1 MPKTKWQHITLT
13 MPSQLWGLFAL
24 YRPMLNELSKIAAD
38 IISNLAQKQ
47 KIKVGMFTALHTFGH
62 DLKWNVHMH
71 LSTTMG
77 GITDKDTWRNIR
89 FSTKAIM
96 PMWRY
101 AFINL
106 LRKHAKAG
114 NIQTSN
120 AFLDQEYQK
129 SWIVNLAKPTK
140 SAWRTVSYLGRYL
153 KRPPLPLS
161 RLIHYDG
168 KKVIFKFIDRNNNS
182 KKTASMDFDT
192 FIHKFTQHIPDKGFR
207 MIRYYGFL
215 ANAVRGKLLPVVY
228 ELLNQ
233 SVKQKTSLDW
243 RTLMNKTFNIDPL
256 ECILCGSELAFVGAV
271 FGVSQSELSNH
282 HFELANAKL
291 ITC

>member
-114 NIQTSN
+114 AHSTLKCN
-120 AFLDQEYQK
+120 FL
-129 SWIVNLAKPTK
+129 WA
-140 SAWRTVSYLGRYL
+140 R
-153 KRPPLPLS
+153 LPLQYFN
-161 RLIHYDG
+161 RC
-168 KKVIFKFIDRNNNS
+168 
-182 KKTASMDFDT
+182 
-192 FIHKFTQHIPDKGFR
+192 
-207 MIRYYGFL
+207 
-215 ANAVRGKLLPVVY
+215 PV
-228 ELLNQ
+228 
-233 SVKQKTSLDW
+233 S
-243 RTLMNKTFNIDPL
+243 
-256 ECILCGSELAFVGAV
+256 
-271 FGVSQSELSNH
+271 
-282 HFELANAKL
+282 
-291 ITC
+291 